1 MKARIILNRSGSV
14 LILIDE
20 GTPEQASEAVQALMN
35 KLSAN
40 GLKFAE
46 VGEPEQHRHD
56 EEELAI
62 GNQLIV

>member
-1 MKARIILNRSGSV
+1 MKARIILNKSGSV

-20 GTPEQASEAVQALMN
+20 GTPEQASEAVQELMK

-40 GLKFAE
+40 GLKFSE